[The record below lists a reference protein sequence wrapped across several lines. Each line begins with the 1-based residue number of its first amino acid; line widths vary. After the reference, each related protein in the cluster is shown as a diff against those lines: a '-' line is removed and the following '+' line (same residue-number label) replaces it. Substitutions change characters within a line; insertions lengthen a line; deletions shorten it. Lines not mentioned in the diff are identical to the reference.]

1 MDIFSQTSSISL
13 TCPKRLTPFLKKEL
27 QDLGYNIKRSRKAGA
42 EIEGTLNDCMNLVL
56 QLRTAHRVH
65 FLIREFKA
73 KTTDTLYKQVNAFPW
88 EAFIEPHEYLSITS
102 FVDTPAIDNSQFA
115 NLRCKDAVVDRI
127 RSKQG
132 ARPDTGPDLNGSVL
146 FLFWRNTQV
155 RLFIDASG
163 ESLSRRG
170 YRSHS
175 VNAPMQESLAAAIVK
190 ATEWDGNSH
199 FINPMC
205 GSGTIAIE
213 AALQATKRPPGSL
226 RPNFGIKHIKGF
238 DEEKWT
244 ALRKKLNATA
254 KKDFPG
260 KIVATD
266 NDPQA
271 IIAARKNAQTAGVD
285 HLIDFKVCDYK
296 KTPLPPGDGVVVLNP
311 PYGKRLGDQ
320 DQLKPLYAGIGD
332 FFKQQC
338 TSYTGYVFTGNLQLA
353 KSIGLRASRRIPFFN
368 STIDSRLLKY
378 ELYDGSRR

>member
-1 MDIFSQTSSISL
+1 
-13 TCPKRLTPFLKKEL
+13 
-27 QDLGYNIKRSRKAGA
+27 
-42 EIEGTLNDCMNLVL
+42 
-56 QLRTAHRVH
+56 
-65 FLIREFKA
+65 
-73 KTTDTLYKQVNAFPW
+73 
-88 EAFIEPHEYLSITS
+88 
-102 FVDTPAIDNSQFA
+102 
-115 NLRCKDAVVDRI
+115 
-127 RSKQG
+127 
-132 ARPDTGPDLNGSVL
+132 
-146 FLFWRNTQV
+146 
-155 RLFIDASG
+155 
-163 ESLSRRG
+163 
-170 YRSHS
+170 
-175 VNAPMQESLAAAIVK
+175 QESLAAAIVK

-320 DQLKPLYAGIGD
+320 DQLTPLYAGIRV
-332 FFKQQC
+332 FFKLQC
-338 TSYTGYVFTGNLQLA
+338 TSYTGYVLTGNLQLA

-368 STIDSRLLKY
+368 SPIDSRLLKY